1 MIMIKIQDDDEK
13 KIKEKKIIQHFN
25 ETTKKNIDLF
35 YFAQK
40 KTTHDLK
47 KCLQYYI

>member
-1 MIMIKIQDDDEK
+1 MIKIQDDNEK

-25 ETTKKNIDLF
+25 ETTTKNIDLF

-40 KTTHDLK
+40 N
-47 KCLQYYI
+47 YS